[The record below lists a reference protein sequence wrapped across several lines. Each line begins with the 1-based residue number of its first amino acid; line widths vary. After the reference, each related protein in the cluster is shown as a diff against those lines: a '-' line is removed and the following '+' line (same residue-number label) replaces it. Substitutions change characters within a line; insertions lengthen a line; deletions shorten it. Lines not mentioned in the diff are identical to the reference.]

1 MEIRKSWFSYLT
13 IAIYLLGTALILIY
27 GIIEFGGA
35 YFYSGFAQA
44 GLIAFIGMAWV
55 LFMVLFKVGTKFRID
70 RLFDASKKRGRY
82 IEAMIVIAVL
92 AAGTWLRVWIIR
104 TIPMDMESDF
114 LYYYNIA
121 VALVNDTLEQ
131 SGQIDY
137 LAMSPNGFGYPYLLS
152 RIMILFGT
160 TSDTV
165 CYVTMTVSQMLT
177 TFFCYRIAR
186 KLNGRVSG
194 LAALVIVAFW
204 PSQILYSDFNGTEAV
219 STCLL
224 YLAVLLFVH
233 IVNDLDEYANKPI
246 WTYVSHI
253 LLGVLLELSAALR
266 PVATI
271 FLIAAVLCLLPSR
284 IKLRYKDYNNVP
296 LCTRFLSKGWMR
308 ALVVLISYMICTNV
322 VNARIAFTLDRDI
335 GGGGVTYGYSLA
347 TGLNRDTAGG
357 YSDEVSQIMK
367 DVYYETGSSA
377 EAGKVMLDRAMDTIR
392 DYPVEV
398 LNLFFVKYDTLWAND
413 DYGVSSNIH
422 SLNAQGK
429 LTQAW
434 DDWLNGQKMFH
445 NFYYFTFVVFSAIAA
460 IYLWKEKTSTA
471 QVLVLF
477 FVGAIALHSLI
488 EVQNRYHYYMLQ
500 TFAILSAIALGY
512 LYKNCKTSVMVVEAA
527 DVKRTERSLKKKQAE
542 QKTENGLMVFEL
554 EEQLTEEDLLKEQLE
569 DEIAEAAW
577 AEVYHQTAEET
588 YIDANVEAE
597 ADHTKLDINEA
608 IKDRHIRVTATKAS
622 EGTGGLAQVD
632 IHANNQGG
640 SV

>member
-35 YFYSGFAQA
+35 YYYSGFAQA
-44 GLIAFIGMAWV
+44 GLIAFIGFAWV
-55 LFMVLFKVGTKFRID
+55 FFLVIFKIGTKCHID
-70 RLFDASKKRGRY
+70 QLFDPSKKRGTY
-82 IEAMIVIAVL
+82 IEIFIVTAVL
-92 AAGTWLRVWIIR
+92 IVGTCLRVWIIR
-104 TIPMDMESDF
+104 IIPMDMESDF

-165 CYVTMTVSQMLT
+165 CYVTMTVAQMLT

-194 LAALVIVAFW
+194 LLALVIVAFW

-224 YLAVLLFVH
+224 YLGVLLFVH
-233 IVNDLDEYANKPI
+233 IVNDLDEHANRPI

-284 IKLRYKDYNNVP
+284 IKLKYKDYNNVP
-296 LCTRFLSKGWMR
+296 LCTRFLSKGWLR
-308 ALVVLISYMICTNV
+308 ALVILASYMICTNV
-322 VNARIAFTLDRDI
+322 VNANIAFTLDRDI

-357 YSDEVSQIMK
+357 YSEEVSQLMK

-377 EAGKVMLDRAMDTIR
+377 EAGKVMLDRAMETIR
-392 DYPVEV
+392 DYPIEV

-434 DDWLNGQKMFH
+434 DDWLSGQKMFH

-460 IYLWKEKTSTA
+460 IYLWKEKSNVA

-500 TFAILSAIALGY
+500 TFAILAAVALGF
-512 LYKNCKTSVMVVEAA
+512 LYKNCKASVLQVEA
-527 DVKRTERSLKKKQAE
+527 
-542 QKTENGLMVFEL
+542 
-554 EEQLTEEDLLKEQLE
+554 EDPDYQ
-569 DEIAEAAW
+569 I
-577 AEVYHQTAEET
+577 TEET
-588 YIDANVEAE
+588 YIDDTAEIE
-597 ADHTKLDINEA
+597 ADHTKLDLKQA
-608 IKDRHIRVTATKAS
+608 IEEGHIVLTATKAS
-622 EGTGGLAQVD
+622 EGVDELAQVSESV
-632 IHANNQGG
+632 NNREEN
-640 SV
+640 V